1 MWIKLWRDESGTVL
15 TTEVVLLTTLLIIG
29 IVVGAKSYRD
39 SLVTEWADYAQALAN
54 IDQSYNV
61 PDIEGTVSFPGSHF
75 VDQRDFGDE
84 GPANHGPN
92 VDSSN
97 GDLFGAGTAVIYAVE
112 PPGEGG

>member
-39 SLVTEWADYAQALAN
+39 SLVTEWGDYAQALAN

-61 PDIEGTVSFPGSHF
+61 PDGATTGSGF
-75 VDQRDFGDE
+75 LDRRDFGDE
-84 GPANHGPN
+84 ATLNHGPY
-92 VDSSN
+92 VPSSN
-97 GDLFGAGTAVIYAVE
+97 GDFGLGPAVLYAV
-112 PPGEGG
+112 PPTGE